1 LALAVEKKVFLAV
14 VELLGTLGAEMLD
27 SLGQNQWWNDMKTKL
42 KSTETTTKHHMERG
56 LLEMAVEKIRVRVV
70 APLWHLIN
78 LHHQSEALPR
88 LNKPKELEE
97 MLRQSSL

>member
-1 LALAVEKKVFLAV
+1 VE
-14 VELLGTLGAEMLD
+14 ELLGTLGAEMLD
-27 SLGQNQWWNDMKTKL
+27 SLGQNQWWNEMKTKL
-42 KSTETTTKHHMERG
+42 KNTETMTNPNMEVG
-56 LLEMAVEKIRVRVV
+56 LLVAVVEKIRVRLV

-78 LHHQSEALPR
+78 PHHQSEALTR